1 MADLLI
7 ADDHPIFLSGLKSF
21 LEAHGHNVIAHTSS
35 AGETIMMLRTLKPD
49 VVMVDV
55 HMTGGGGLEVLKHI
69 REIGLAVPVI
79 FLTVGIDGED
89 INEAL
94 RLGVNGLVLKNN
106 EPQSLLECI
115 QAMLRGEDWFE
126 DAIIDVLIAHQQRPE
141 PPKST
146 GAGNI
151 QSLSARER
159 EIAERVSQGARNRE
173 IATEFGITEGTV
185 KVHLH
190 RIYRKLG
197 IASRGELMLLTL
209 GRTRK

>member
-21 LEAHGHNVIAHTSS
+21 LEAHGHNVVGQTSS
-35 AGETIMMLRTLKPD
+35 ANETIMALRAVKPD

-55 HMTGGGGLEVLKHI
+55 HMTGGGGIEVLKYV
-69 REIGLAVPVI
+69 REAGLEVPVV

-89 INEAL
+89 ISEAL

-115 QAMLRGEDWFE
+115 EAVKRGEDWFE
-126 DAIIDVLIAHQQRPE
+126 DAVIDVLIAHQQRPE
-141 PPKST
+141 PERSAA
-146 GAGNI
+146 AGKI

-173 IATEFGITEGTV
+173 IAKQFGITEGTV

-197 IASRGELMLLTL
+197 IASRGELMLLTM
-209 GRTRK
+209 GRTRG

>member
-7 ADDHPIFLSGLKSF
+7 ADDHPIFLQGLKSF
-21 LEAHGHNVIAHTSS
+21 IEAHGHTVIATANS
-35 AGETIMMLRTLKPD
+35 AAETIMTLRTLKPD

-55 HMTGGGGLEVLKHI
+55 HMTGGGGMEVLKHV
-69 REIGLAVPVI
+69 REIQLDVPVI

-89 INEAL
+89 IQEAL
-94 RLGVNGLVLKNN
+94 RLGVNGMVLKNN

-126 DAIIDVLIAHQQRPE
+126 DAIIDVMIAHQQRPE
-141 PPKST
+141 PSRS
-146 GAGNI
+146 GDAGKI

-159 EIAERVSQGARNRE
+159 EIAERVAQGARNRE
-173 IATEFGITEGTV
+173 IAKEFGITEGTV

-197 IASRGELMLLTL
+197 IASRGELMLLTM
-209 GRTRK
+209 GRGKR

>member
-7 ADDHPIFLSGLKSF
+7 ADDHPIFLQGLKSF

-35 AGETIMMLRTLKPD
+35 AGETIMTLRSLRPD

-55 HMTGGGGLEVLKHI
+55 HMTDGGGLEVLKHV
-69 REIGLAVPVI
+69 REAGVPVRVI
-79 FLTVGIDGED
+79 FLTVGIDGDD
-89 INEAL
+89 IQEAL
-94 RLGVNGLVLKNN
+94 RLGVNGMVLKNN

-115 QAMLRGEDWFE
+115 DAMMRGEDWFE
-126 DAIIDVLIAHQQRPE
+126 DAVIDVLIAHQQRPE
-141 PPKST
+141 PAKT
-146 GAGNI
+146 IGARKI
-151 QSLSARER
+151 QSLSAREQ

-173 IATEFGITEGTV
+173 IANEFGITEGTV

-197 IASRGELMLLTL
+197 IASRGELMLLSM
-209 GRTRK
+209 GRSRR

>member
-7 ADDHPIFLSGLKSF
+7 ADDHPIFLQGLKAF
-21 LEAHGHNVIAHTSS
+21 LEAHGHNVIAHTNS
-35 AGETIMMLRTLKPD
+35 AGDTIATLRSLKPD
-49 VVMVDV
+49 LIMVDV
-55 HMTGGGGLEVLKHI
+55 HMTGGGGIEVLKYV
-69 REIGLAVPVI
+69 RETGLDVPVI

-89 INEAL
+89 ISEAL

-115 QAMLRGEDWFE
+115 NAMLRGEDWFE
-126 DAIIDVLIAHQQRPE
+126 DAVIDVLIAHQQRPE
-141 PPKST
+141 PAK
-146 GAGNI
+146 GGGVGKI

-159 EIAERVSQGARNRE
+159 EIAERVSHGARNRE
-173 IATEFGITEGTV
+173 IAKEFGITEGTV

-197 IASRGELMLLTL
+197 IASRGELMLLAM
-209 GRTRK
+209 GRVKR

>member
-55 HMTGGGGLEVLKHI
+55 HMTGGGGLEVLKHV

-115 QAMLRGEDWFE
+115 DAMVRGEDWFE
-126 DAIIDVLIAHQQRPE
+126 DAVIDVLIAHQQRPE
-141 PPKST
+141 PAKSL
-146 GAGNI
+146 GAGKI

-159 EIAERVSQGARNRE
+159 EITERVAQGARTRE

-197 IASRGELMLLTL
+197 IASRGELMLMAMG
-209 GRTRK
+209 GRRR

>member
-7 ADDHPIFLSGLKSF
+7 ADDHPIFLQGLKSF

-35 AGETIMMLRTLKPD
+35 AGETIMMLRTIKPD

-55 HMTGGGGLEVLKHI
+55 HMTGGGGMEVLKHVRDAGI
-69 REIGLAVPVI
+69 AVPVI

-89 INEAL
+89 ISEAL
-94 RLGVNGLVLKNN
+94 RLGVNGMVLKNN

-115 QAMLRGEDWFE
+115 DAMTRGEDWFE
-126 DAIIDVLIAHQQRPE
+126 DAVIDVMIAHQQRPE
-141 PPKST
+141 PSRSMSVGK
-146 GAGNI
+146 I
-151 QSLSARER
+151 QALSARER
-159 EIAERVSQGARNRE
+159 EIADRVAQGARNRE

-197 IASRGELMLLTL
+197 IASRGELMLMAM
-209 GRTRK
+209 GRAKR

>member
-7 ADDHPIFLSGLKSF
+7 ADDHPIFLQGLKSF
-21 LEAHGHNVIAHTSS
+21 LEAHGHNVIAHTNS
-35 AGETIMMLRTLKPD
+35 AGETITTLRSLKPD

-55 HMTGGGGLEVLKHI
+55 HMTGGGGLEVLKHV
-69 REIGLAVPVI
+69 RETGLSVPVI

-89 INEAL
+89 ISEAL
-94 RLGVNGLVLKNN
+94 RIGVNGLVLKNN
-106 EPQSLLECI
+106 EPQSLLACI
-115 QAMLRGEDWFE
+115 EAVQRGEDWFE
-126 DAIIDVLIAHQQRPE
+126 DAVIDVLIAHQQRPE
-141 PPKST
+141 PAKNA
-146 GAGNI
+146 GAGKI

-197 IASRGELMLLTL
+197 IASRGELMLLAL
-209 GRTRK
+209 GRGRV

>member
-21 LEAHGHNVIAHTSS
+21 LEAHGHTVISTANS
-35 AGETIMMLRTLKPD
+35 AAETVMTLRSLKPD
-49 VVMVDV
+49 VLMVDV
-55 HMTGGGGLEVLKHI
+55 HMTGGGGLEVLKHV
-69 REIGLAVPVI
+69 REIELDVPVV

-89 INEAL
+89 VQEAL
-94 RLGVNGLVLKNN
+94 RLGVNGMVLKNN

-115 QAMLRGEDWFE
+115 EAMMRGEDWFE

-141 PPKST
+141 PARAA
-146 GAGNI
+146 GASKI

-159 EIAERVSQGARNRE
+159 EIAERVAQGSRNRE

-197 IASRGELMLLTL
+197 IASRGELMLLAM
-209 GRTRK
+209 GRTKR